1 MKKTE
6 ERVIKMMAGLSN
18 QLSKAWH
25 FPLCWNLVSFLT
37 SRALSWP
44 DGFPLCH
51 LPPFPL
57 IDYIY
62 SVGPPY
68 PGPVITDQIIV
79 IIGFSEHHEACS
91 VEVAVIVMVLSG
103 LFITPYE
110 KVRQNCSH
118 SERKLSW
125 EKTLESRWVK
135 RFYFLFRGWWRHK
148 PCDLS
153 CNHLELK
160 LIKEQNTGLIYYES
174 KWTHSHLL

>member
-1 MKKTE
+1 MSWCAVRKGEWVKEDEAKKME
-6 ERVIKMMAGLSN
+6 EKEQKAKRGRNSIWKKAVERVIKMMAGLSN

-57 IDYIY
+57 IDYIC
-62 SVGPPY
+62 SAGPPY
-68 PGPVITDQIIV
+68 PGPVITDQISV
-79 IIGFSEHHEACS
+79 IIGYSEHHEACS
-91 VEVAVIVMVLSG
+91 VEVAVIVIVLSN

-118 SERKLSW
+118 CERKLS
-125 EKTLESRWVK
+125 
-135 RFYFLFRGWWRHK
+135 
-148 PCDLS
+148 
-153 CNHLELK
+153 
-160 LIKEQNTGLIYYES
+160 
-174 KWTHSHLL
+174 